1 MCEGMSLNT
10 RSQPAK
16 KKLNELLE
24 ALRVA
29 FYDPKMRF
37 KLIPTVGFSD
47 TSENRVIVKAWIESM
62 RRNIDMH
69 VEYDP
74 YEEEFKLVCPQRED
88 WNARTGS
95 IEVLVRHICSI
106 VFARSI
112 RGY

>member
-1 MCEGMSLNT
+1 MSLNT

-16 KKLNELLE
+16 KNLNELLK

-29 FYDPKMRF
+29 FDDPKMRV
-37 KLIPTVGFSD
+37 KVIPTAGFSD

-62 RRNIDMH
+62 RQYIDMH

-74 YEEEFKLVCPQRED
+74 YNEEFKLLCPQREN

-95 IEVLVRHICSI
+95 IEVLVRRICSI